1 MTSAQP
7 PGSKATRFETSKG
20 ISIATSFDSMGL
32 KEDLLRGIYAYNFER
47 PSAIQQ
53 RAILPIISK
62 RDVIAQ
68 AQSGTGKTGTL
79 GISILQR
86 IDTATRETQ
95 ALVLSPTRELATQT
109 QGVIAALGDYMS
121 VTCHACIGGTR
132 MGDDVR
138 KLEQGQHVVS
148 GTPGRVYDMLKR
160 RVLRARHVRMLVLDE
175 ADQLLDAGFKDQIYD
190 IYRHLPPSTQVVLLS
205 ATLPHDV
212 LELTQKFMTDPLRI
226 LVKRDEL
233 TLEGIS
239 QFFVNVEK
247 EDWKFETLCDLYD
260 SLTITQAV
268 IFCNTRAKVDWLTRQ
283 MEDANFTVAA
293 MHGDMLQKERD
304 AIMTK
309 FRQGVSRVLIT
320 TDIWARGIDVQ
331 QVSLVINYDMCTNRE
346 NYIHRIGRSGRF
358 GRKGVAIN
366 FVTADDIKLLRDIEQ
381 YYGTQ
386 IDEMPMNVA
395 DLM

>member
-1 MTSAQP
+1 MF
-7 PGSKATRFETSKG
+7 KTSKG
-20 ISIATSFDSMGL
+20 IKVVSSFDDMDL

-53 RAILPIISK
+53 RAIMPITSG

-86 IDTATRETQ
+86 IETKVRETQ
-95 ALVLSPTRELATQT
+95 ALVVSPTRELATQT
-109 QGVIAALGDYMS
+109 QGVIAALGDYMN
-121 VTCHACIGGTR
+121 VQCHACIGGTK
-132 MGDDVR
+132 MGDDIR
-138 KLEQGQHVVS
+138 KLEHGQHVVS

-160 RVLRARHVRMLVLDE
+160 RVLRTQQMKLLVLDE
-175 ADQLLDAGFKDQIYD
+175 ADQLLDRGFKDQIYD
-190 IYRHLPPSTQVVLLS
+190 IYRHLPPSTQVVILS

-212 LELTQKFMTDPLRI
+212 LELTQKFMSDPLRI

-239 QFFVNVEK
+239 QFFVNVDK
-247 EDWKFETLCDLYD
+247 EEWKFETLCDLYD

-268 IFCNTRAKVDWLTRQ
+268 IFCNTRAKVDWLTKQ
-283 MEDANFTVAA
+283 MEDANFTVAS
-293 MHGDMLQKERD
+293 MHGEMLQKERD
-304 AIMTK
+304 AVMKK
-309 FRQGVSRVLIT
+309 FRNGTSRVLIT

-331 QVSLVINYDMCTNRE
+331 QVSMVINYDMGTDRE

-358 GRKGVAIN
+358 GRKGLAIN
-366 FVTADDIKLLRDIEQ
+366 FVTSDDIKLLRDIEQ

-386 IDEMPMNVA
+386 IDEMPMNFT
-395 DLM
+395 DLI

>member
-1 MTSAQP
+1 M
-7 PGSKATRFETSKG
+7 GEMRFETSRG
-20 ISIATSFDSMGL
+20 IAVAESFDAMGL

-62 RDVIAQ
+62 RD
-68 AQSGTGKTGTL
+68 
-79 GISILQR
+79 
-86 IDTATRETQ
+86 
-95 ALVLSPTRELATQT
+95 
-109 QGVIAALGDYMS
+109 
-121 VTCHACIGGTR
+121 
-132 MGDDVR
+132 
-138 KLEQGQHVVS
+138 
-148 GTPGRVYDMLKR
+148 
-160 RVLRARHVRMLVLDE
+160 
-175 ADQLLDAGFKDQIYD
+175 DQIYD
-190 IYRHLPPSTQVVLLS
+190 IYRHLPPATQVVLLS

-212 LELTQKFMTDPLRI
+212 LDLTQRFMTDPLRI

-239 QFFVNVEK
+239 QFFVNVDK

-309 FRQGVSRVLIT
+309 FRQGASRVLIA

-366 FVTADDIKLLRDIEQ
+366 FVTSDDIKLLRDIEQ